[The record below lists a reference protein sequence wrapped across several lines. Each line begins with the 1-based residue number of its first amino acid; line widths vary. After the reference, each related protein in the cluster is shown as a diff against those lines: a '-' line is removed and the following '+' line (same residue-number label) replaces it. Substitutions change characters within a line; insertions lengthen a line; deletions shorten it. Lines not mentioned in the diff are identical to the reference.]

1 MLKINTEENKIVESY
16 FKQVDNKINGSPIL
30 NKYMS
35 FSCETTKFKTEV
47 QYSLSFKTIFPNIFF
62 KYVAI
67 YIFLISLITYFFT
80 NSIFVLVLLNFF
92 GLILLIPVLF
102 QQDFF
107 LFYLIKKVLRKK
119 GYKGVIKWV

>member
-1 MLKINTEENKIVESY
+1 MLKINTEENKVVEDY

-35 FSCETTKFKTEV
+35 FSCDTIKFKTEV
-47 QYSLSFKTIFPNIFF
+47 QYNLSFKTIFPNIFF

-80 NSIFVLVLLNFF
+80 NSVFILVLLNFF
-92 GLILLIPVLF
+92 GLILLIPILF

-119 GYKGVIKWV
+119 GYKGAIKWV

>member
-1 MLKINTEENKIVESY
+1 MLKINTEENKVVEDY

-35 FSCETTKFKTEV
+35 FNCETIKFKTEV
-47 QYSLSFKTIFPNIFF
+47 QYNLSFKTIFPNIFF

-67 YIFLISLITYFFT
+67 YIFLISVITYFFT
-80 NSIFVLVLLNFF
+80 NSVFILVLLNFF
-92 GLILLIPVLF
+92 GLILLIPILF

-119 GYKGVIKWV
+119 GYSGGIKWV